1 MGVFL
6 ASQLT
11 EISVRYPA
19 HVQDIR
25 KFLLKEKLPVPSP
38 DAIPQLLSR
47 LGTDAP
53 FRADV
58 ASLMRATLYEE
69 REGIGYEDL
78 LGILVAATAGT
89 EHDLKSDS
97 QEADLRALLRFLLQ
111 SRRSTFPT
119 EPKPEETRIPVESG
133 PLELDPGSQC
143 RCARRA

>member
-1 MGVFL
+1 MFL

-119 EPKPEETRIPVESG
+119 ELKTRRDEDAG
-133 PLELDPGSQC
+133 
-143 RCARRA
+143 